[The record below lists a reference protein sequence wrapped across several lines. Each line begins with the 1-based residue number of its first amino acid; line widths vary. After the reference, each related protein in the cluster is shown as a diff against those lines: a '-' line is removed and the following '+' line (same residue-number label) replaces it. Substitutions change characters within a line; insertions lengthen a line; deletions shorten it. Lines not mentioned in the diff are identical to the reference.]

1 MKECLRIFSEFT
13 RSKAH
18 KGETAKG
25 MAHTAKF
32 DVPIGRDI
40 TGPFRGPVPP
50 LISHT
55 GILQAQQQSV
65 QIMAAIKGDQAFVAA
80 TSGQKKST
88 FACPASQIQ
97 RKASGENS
105 CTSNSLHV
113 DIMLKYNLAHPKQA
127 LGTSESLSKVPDEKY
142 LRFYKTEDEAFNK
155 AKIGEKATYKHCGSQ
170 NIYVNIA
177 INILKKL
184 RGQDVSGSS
193 NDKKTTGLK
202 KNEKKNVLTGIILYR
217 HLKDYLLTEEQLHGN
232 NYPQPNPDKP
242 GSVLLNS
249 GMTKNSCK

>member
-32 DVPIGRDI
+32 DVPISKDI
-40 TGPFRGPVPP
+40 TSPFRGPVPP

-65 QIMAAIKGDQAFVAA
+65 QIMAAIKGEQAFVAA

-88 FACPASQIQ
+88 FACPGPQTQ

-105 CTSNSLHV
+105 CTSNSPHV
-113 DIMLKYNLAHPKQA
+113 DMLKYKVAHPKQA
-127 LGTSESLSKVPDEKY
+127 LGASESSSKVPDEKY
-142 LRFYKTEDEAFNK
+142 LRLYKTEDEAFNK
-155 AKIGEKATYKHCGSQ
+155 AKIEEKATYEHCGT
-170 NIYVNIA
+170 

-217 HLKDYLLTEEQLHGN
+217 HLKDYLLTEEQLHEN

-242 GSVLLNS
+242 GSVLLNP